1 MDMCRACGEFPD
13 GTNQLSEYLEKYS
26 DIYFN
31 LTSIK
36 VSFVLER
43 GLRGNLILFFFW
55 SFSCLQGKIRT
66 GSGSARDVT

>member
-36 VSFVLER
+36 VSFVLEK
-43 GLRGNLILFFFW
+43 GLRGNLILFFFLV
-55 SFSCLQGKIRT
+55 F
-66 GSGSARDVT
+66 